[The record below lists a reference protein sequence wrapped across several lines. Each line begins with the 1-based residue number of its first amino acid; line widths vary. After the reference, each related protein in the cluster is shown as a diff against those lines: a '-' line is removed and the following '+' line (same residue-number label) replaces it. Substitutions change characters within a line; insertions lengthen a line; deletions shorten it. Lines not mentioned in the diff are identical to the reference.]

1 MLCNKNIKIMEFSAI
16 QIATFLSGT
25 VEGDPEVKVYNV
37 AKIEEGAPGML
48 SFLANPKYEHYLYT
62 TNSSIVLI
70 NNDLKLQDKVSA
82 TLIRVPD
89 AYASF
94 AQLLGL
100 YQQFIQAKSG
110 ISSLS
115 FISKDATYGDD
126 VYIGEFAFIGERVKI
141 GNRVKI
147 YPQAYIGDD
156 AVIGDDTV
164 IYAGA
169 KLYPQTVV
177 GNSCILHSGCV
188 IGADGFGFAPQEDG
202 SYKKI
207 PQIGNVS
214 IGDNVEIGAN
224 TCVDCATMG
233 STRIHNG
240 VKLDNL
246 IQVAHNVELG
256 NNTAMAAQTG
266 VSGSTKIGANCI
278 VAGQVGIAG
287 HLHIANNTKIGAQ
300 SGIISNIKREGE
312 EVMGSPVMPVKDFL
326 RMSIHLRQMDK
337 LVRRVEELEKK
348 LNEKQ

>member
-1 MLCNKNIKIMEFSAI
+1 MEFSAL
-16 QIATFLSGT
+16 QIATFLSGR

-48 SFLANPKYEHYLYT
+48 SFLANPKYSQYLYT
-62 TNSSIVLI
+62 TKSSVVLI
-70 NNDLKLQDKVSA
+70 NDDFELQGEVSA

-89 AYASF
+89 AYAAF

-100 YQQFIQAKSG
+100 YQQFMQSKVG
-110 ISSLS
+110 VSSLS
-115 FISKDATYGDD
+115 FISKDATYGED

-177 GNSCILHSGCV
+177 GKSCILHSGCV

-224 TCVDCATMG
+224 TCIDCATMG
-233 STRIHNG
+233 STRINDG

-246 IQVAHNVELG
+246 IQIAHNVELG
-256 NNTAMAAQTG
+256 NNTAIAAQTG
-266 VSGSTKIGANCI
+266 VSGSTKIGNNCI
-278 VAGQVGIAG
+278 IAGQVGFVGHIRIAD
-287 HLHIANNTKIGAQ
+287 NTKIGAQ
-300 SGIISNIKREGE
+300 SGVIGSVKKEGE
-312 EVMGSPVMPVKDFL
+312 ELMGYPAFNVKDYL
-326 RMSIHLRQMDK
+326 RMSIHTRNLDK
-337 LVRRVEELEKK
+337 LVKRVEELEKQLK
-348 LNEKQ
+348 EKQQ

>member
-1 MLCNKNIKIMEFSAI
+1 MEFSAV

-48 SFLANPKYEHYLYT
+48 SFLANPKYSQYLYT
-62 TNSSIVLI
+62 TKSSIVLI
-70 NNDLKLQDKVSA
+70 NNDFELQGEVTA

-89 AYASF
+89 AYAAF

-100 YQQFIQAKSG
+100 YQQFMQSKTG
-110 ISSLS
+110 VSSLA

-156 AVIGDDTV
+156 AVIGDDTIV
-164 IYAGA
+164 YAGA
-169 KLYPQTVV
+169 KLYAQTVV
-177 GNSCILHSGCV
+177 GKSCILHSGCV
-188 IGADGFGFAPQEDG
+188 IGADGFGFATQEDG

-337 LVRRVEELEKK
+337 LVRRIEELEKK

>member
-1 MLCNKNIKIMEFSAI
+1 MEFSAV

-48 SFLANPKYEHYLYT
+48 SFLANPKYSQYLYT
-62 TNSSIVLI
+62 TKSSIVLI
-70 NNDLKLQDKVSA
+70 NNDFELQGEVAA

-89 AYASF
+89 AYAAF

-100 YQQFIQAKSG
+100 YQQFMQSKTG
-110 ISSLS
+110 VSSLA

-156 AVIGDDTV
+156 AVIGDDTIV
-164 IYAGA
+164 YAGA
-169 KLYPQTVV
+169 KLYAQTVV
-177 GNSCILHSGCV
+177 GKSCILHSGCV

-300 SGIISNIKREGE
+300 SGIISNIKKEGE

>member
-1 MLCNKNIKIMEFSAI
+1 MEFSAI

-48 SFLANPKYEHYLYT
+48 SFLANPKYSQYLYT
-62 TNSSIVLI
+62 TKSSIVLI
-70 NNDLKLQDKVSA
+70 NNDFELQDKVSA

-89 AYASF
+89 AYAAF

-100 YQQFIQAKSG
+100 YQQFMQSKTG
-110 ISSLS
+110 VSSLS
-115 FISKDATYGDD
+115 FVSKDATYGEDA
-126 VYIGEFAFIGERVKI
+126 YIGEFAFIGERVKI

-156 AVIGDDTV
+156 CVIGDDTI

-169 KLYPQTVV
+169 KLYAQTVV
-177 GNSCILHSGCV
+177 GKSCILHSGCV

-224 TCVDCATMG
+224 TCIDCATMG

-256 NNTAMAAQTG
+256 DNTAIAAQTG
-266 VSGSTKIGANCI
+266 VSGSTKIGNNCI
-278 VAGQVGIAG
+278 IAGQVGFAG
-287 HLHIANNTKIGAQ
+287 HIHIANNTKIGAQ
-300 SGIISNIKREGE
+300 SGVLGNIKKEGE
-312 EVMGSPVMPVKDFL
+312 ELMGYPAFNVKDFL
-326 RMSIHLRQMDK
+326 RMSIHSRNLEK
-337 LVRRVEELEKK
+337 LVKRVEQLEKQLK
-348 LNEKQ
+348 EKQQ

>member
-1 MLCNKNIKIMEFSAI
+1 MEFSAI

-48 SFLANPKYEHYLYT
+48 SFLANPKYSQYLYT
-62 TNSSIVLI
+62 TKSSIVLI
-70 NNDLKLQDKVSA
+70 NNDFELQDKVSA

-89 AYASF
+89 AYAAF

-100 YQQFIQAKSG
+100 YQQFMQAKSG
-110 ISSLS
+110 VSSLS
-115 FISKDATYGDD
+115 FISKDATYGEDA
-126 VYIGEFAFIGERVKI
+126 YIGEFAFIGERVKI

-156 AVIGDDTV
+156 CVIGDDTI

-169 KLYPQTVV
+169 KLYAQTVV
-177 GNSCILHSGCV
+177 GKSCILHSGCV

-224 TCVDCATMG
+224 TCIDCATMG
-233 STRIHNG
+233 STRIHDG

-246 IQVAHNVELG
+246 IQIAHNVELG
-256 NNTAMAAQTG
+256 DNTTIAAQTG
-266 VSGSTKIGANCI
+266 ISGSTKIGNNCI
-278 VAGQVGIAG
+278 IAGQVGFAG
-287 HLHIANNTKIGAQ
+287 HIHIANNTKIAAQ
-300 SGIISNIKREGE
+300 SGVLGNIKKEGE
-312 EVMGSPVMPVKDFL
+312 ELMGYPAFNVKDFL
-326 RMSIHLRQMDK
+326 RMSIHSRNLEK
-337 LVRRVEELEKK
+337 LVKRVEQLEKQLK
-348 LNEKQ
+348 EKQQ

>member
-1 MLCNKNIKIMEFSAI
+1 MEFSAI

-48 SFLANPKYEHYLYT
+48 SFLANPKYSQYLYT
-62 TNSSIVLI
+62 TKSSIVLI
-70 NNDLKLQDKVSA
+70 NNDFELQGEVSA

-89 AYASF
+89 AYAAF

-100 YQQFIQAKSG
+100 YQQFMQSKTG
-110 ISSLS
+110 VSSLA
-115 FISKDATYGDD
+115 FISKDATYGED

-156 AVIGDDTV
+156 AVIDDDTI

-169 KLYPQTVV
+169 KLYAQTVV
-177 GNSCILHSGCV
+177 GKSCILHSGCV

-207 PQIGNVS
+207 PQIGNVT

-233 STRIHNG
+233 STRIHDG

-246 IQVAHNVELG
+246 IQIAHNVELG
-256 NNTAMAAQTG
+256 RNTAIAAQTG
-266 VSGSTKIGANCI
+266 VSGSTKLGSNCI
-278 VAGQVGIAG
+278 VAGQVGFVG
-287 HLHIANNTKIGAQ
+287 HIHIANNTKIGAQ
-300 SGIISNIKREGE
+300 SGVIGSVKKEGE
-312 EVMGSPVMPVKDFL
+312 ELMGYPAFNVKDYL
-326 RMSIHLRQMDK
+326 RMSIHTRNLDK
-337 LVRRVEELEKK
+337 LVKRVEELEKQLK
-348 LNEKQ
+348 EKQQ

>member
-1 MLCNKNIKIMEFSAI
+1 MEFSAV

-48 SFLANPKYEHYLYT
+48 SFLANPKYSQYLYT
-62 TNSSIVLI
+62 TKSSIVLI
-70 NNDLKLQDKVSA
+70 NNDFELQGEVAA

-89 AYASF
+89 AYAAF

-100 YQQFIQAKSG
+100 YQQFMQSKTG
-110 ISSLS
+110 VSSLA

-156 AVIGDDTV
+156 AVIGDDTIV
-164 IYAGA
+164 YAGA
-169 KLYPQTVV
+169 KLYAQTVV
-177 GNSCILHSGCV
+177 GKSCILHSGCV

-300 SGIISNIKREGE
+300 SGIISNIKKEGE

-337 LVRRVEELEKK
+337 LVRRIEELEKK
-348 LNEKQ
+348 LNEKQQ

>member
-1 MLCNKNIKIMEFSAI
+1 MEFSAL

-25 VEGDPEVKVYNV
+25 VEGDPEIKVYNV

-48 SFLANPKYEHYLYT
+48 SFLANPKYSQYLYT
-62 TNSSIVLI
+62 TKSSIVLI
-70 NNDLKLQDKVSA
+70 NNDFELQDKVSA

-89 AYASF
+89 AYAAF

-100 YQQFIQAKSG
+100 YQQFMQAKSG
-110 ISSLS
+110 VSSLS
-115 FISKDATYGDD
+115 FISKDAAYGDD

-156 AVIGDDTV
+156 CVIGDDTV

-169 KLYPQTVV
+169 KLYAQTVV
-177 GNSCILHSGCV
+177 GKSCILHSGCV

-233 STRIHNG
+233 STRIHDG

-246 IQVAHNVELG
+246 IQIAHNVELG

-337 LVRRVEELEKK
+337 LVRRIEELEKK

>member
-1 MLCNKNIKIMEFSAI
+1 MEFSAL

-25 VEGDPEVKVYNV
+25 VEGDPEIKVYNV
-37 AKIEEGAPGML
+37 AKIEEGTPGML
-48 SFLANPKYEHYLYT
+48 SFLANPKYSQYLYT
-62 TNSSIVLI
+62 TKSSIVLI
-70 NNDLKLQDKVSA
+70 NNDFELQDKVSA

-89 AYASF
+89 AYAAF

-100 YQQFIQAKSG
+100 YQQFMQAKSG
-110 ISSLS
+110 VSSLS
-115 FISKDATYGDD
+115 FISKDAAYGDD

-156 AVIGDDTV
+156 CVIGDDTV

-169 KLYPQTVV
+169 KLYAQTVV
-177 GNSCILHSGCV
+177 GKSCILHSGCV

-233 STRIHNG
+233 STRIHDG

-246 IQVAHNVELG
+246 IQIAHNVELG

>member
-1 MLCNKNIKIMEFSAI
+1 MEFSAI

-48 SFLANPKYEHYLYT
+48 SFLANPKYSQYLYT
-62 TNSSIVLI
+62 TKSSIVLI
-70 NNDLKLQDKVSA
+70 NNDFELQDKVSA

-89 AYASF
+89 AYAAF

-100 YQQFIQAKSG
+100 YQQFMQSKSG
-110 ISSLS
+110 VSSLS
-115 FISKDATYGDD
+115 FISKDASYGDD
-126 VYIGEFAFIGERVKI
+126 VYIGEFAFIGERAKI

-147 YPQAYIGDD
+147 YPQVYIGDD
-156 AVIGDDTV
+156 VVIGDDTT

-169 KLYPQTVV
+169 KLYAQTVV

-202 SYKKI
+202 SYNKI
-207 PQIGNVS
+207 PQIGNVVL
-214 IGDNVEIGAN
+214 GNNVEIGAN

-233 STRIHNG
+233 STKIQDG

-246 IQVAHNVELG
+246 IQIAHNVEVG
-256 NNTAMAAQTG
+256 KNTAVAAQTG
-266 VSGSTKIGANCI
+266 VSGSTKIGANCVI
-278 VAGQVGIAG
+278 AGQVGMAG
-287 HLHIANNTKIGAQ
+287 HIHIADRTKIGAQ
-300 SGIISNIKREGE
+300 SGILGNVKKEGE
-312 EVMGSPVMPVKDFL
+312 ELMGSPAINLRDYL
-326 RMSIHLRQMDK
+326 RMSVYTKNIEK
-337 LVRRVEELEKK
+337 LVKRVEDLEKK

>member
-1 MLCNKNIKIMEFSAI
+1 MEFSAI

-48 SFLANPKYEHYLYT
+48 SFLANPKYSQYLYT
-62 TNSSIVLI
+62 TQSSIVLI
-70 NNDLKLQDKVSA
+70 NNDFELQDKVSA

-89 AYASF
+89 AYAAF

-100 YQQFIQAKSG
+100 YQQFMQSKSG
-110 ISSLS
+110 VSSLA
-115 FISKDATYGDD
+115 FISKDASYGED
-126 VYIGEFAFIGERVKI
+126 VYIGEFAFVGERAKI

-147 YPQAYIGDD
+147 YPQVYIGDD
-156 AVIGDDTV
+156 VVIGDDTI

-169 KLYPQTVV
+169 KLYAQTVV

-202 SYKKI
+202 TYNKI
-207 PQIGNVS
+207 PQIGNVVL
-214 IGDNVEIGAN
+214 GNNVEIGAN

-233 STRIHNG
+233 STKIHDG

-246 IQVAHNVELG
+246 IQIAHNVEVG
-256 NNTAMAAQTG
+256 RNTAVAAQTG
-266 VSGSTKIGANCI
+266 VSGSTKIGANCVI
-278 VAGQVGIAG
+278 AGQVGMVG
-287 HLHIANNTKIGAQ
+287 HIHIADRTKIGAQ
-300 SGIISNIKREGE
+300 SGILGNVKKEGE
-312 EVMGSPVMPVKDFL
+312 ELMGSPAMNLRDYL
-326 RMSIHLRQMDK
+326 RMSVYTKNIEK
-337 LVRRVEELEKK
+337 LVKRVEELEKK

>member
-1 MLCNKNIKIMEFSAI
+1 MTMEFSAI

-48 SFLANPKYEHYLYT
+48 SFLANPKYSQYLYT
-62 TNSSIVLI
+62 TKSSIVLI
-70 NNDLKLQDKVSA
+70 NNDFELQGEVSA

-89 AYASF
+89 AYAAF

-100 YQQFIQAKSG
+100 YQQFMQSKTG
-110 ISSLS
+110 VSSLS
-115 FISKDATYGDD
+115 FISKDASYGED
-126 VYIGEFAFIGERVKI
+126 VYIGEFAFVGEIVKI

-156 AVIGDDTV
+156 SVIDDDTV

-169 KLYPQTVV
+169 KLYAQTVV
-177 GNSCILHSGCV
+177 GKSCILHSGCV

-207 PQIGNVS
+207 PQIGNVI

-224 TCVDCATMG
+224 TCIDCATMG
-233 STRIHNG
+233 STRIHDG

-256 NNTAMAAQTG
+256 NDTAIAAQTCI
-266 VSGSTKIGANCI
+266 SGSTKIGANCVI
-278 VAGQVGIAG
+278 AGQVGFVG
-287 HLHIANNTKIGAQ
+287 HIHIANNTKIGAQ
-300 SGIISNIKREGE
+300 SGVLGSIKKEGE
-312 EVMGSPVMPVKDFL
+312 NIMGSPAINLKDFL
-326 RMSIHLRQMDK
+326 RMSVHTKNLDK
-337 LVRRVEELEKK
+337 LVKRVEELEKK

>member
-1 MLCNKNIKIMEFSAI
+1 MEFSAV

-48 SFLANPKYEHYLYT
+48 SFLANPKYSQYLYT
-62 TNSSIVLI
+62 TKSSIVLI
-70 NNDLKLQDKVSA
+70 NNDFELQGEVTA

-89 AYASF
+89 AYAAF

-100 YQQFIQAKSG
+100 YQQFMQSKTG
-110 ISSLS
+110 VSSLA

-156 AVIGDDTV
+156 AVIGDDTIV
-164 IYAGA
+164 YAGA
-169 KLYPQTVV
+169 KLYAQTVV
-177 GNSCILHSGCV
+177 GKSCILHSGCV

-337 LVRRVEELEKK
+337 LVRRIEELEKK